1 MLELNSEIYTRLKNV
16 LSSIENYL
24 KSKGMYSDFLNEYY
38 DYLEKLRN
46 INSPIVYIRDVFT
59 KYVSIYGRIIDVERV
74 VAGIENVSIDE
85 LKSILDDLKND
96 LDNYIETV
104 KKAYRREKLVYDTP
118 KYIALLVF
126 MIGGIVYLA
135 NYNALL
141 SLISAG
147 FALIL
152 VISIYIVKYNVTLSS
167 IINIIVA
174 LTGVTSIL
182 LLTQYELFEHY
193 TVLTLLV
200 VIILSFINIQSY
212 RLANSE
218 TYKSR
223 IREAIDNLRKLSE
236 ELKKIS
242 RGDYKVDPSLESEAL
257 KLFRELYG
265 EDAEKYLSYK
275 VNIMVMHGYKRDD
288 VLKKLIT
295 SLSRERKVN

>member
-1 MLELNSEIYTRLKNV
+1 MSELNNEIYTRLKNV

-24 KSKGMYSDFLNEYY
+24 KSKGMYSDFLSEYY
-38 DYLEKLRN
+38 NRLEKLRN
-46 INSPIVYIRDVFT
+46 MNSPIVYIRDVFT
-59 KYVSIYGRIIDVERV
+59 KYISIYGRIIDIERIT
-74 VAGIENVSIDE
+74 ASIENVSIDE
-85 LKSILDDLKND
+85 LKSILDDLKSD
-96 LDNYIETV
+96 LDNYVETV

-118 KYIALLVF
+118 KYIALLIF
-126 MIGGIVYLA
+126 IIGGIVYFA
-135 NYNALL
+135 SYNALL
-141 SLISAG
+141 SLISTG

-152 VISIYIVKYNVTLSS
+152 VISMYIIKYNVTLSS

-174 LTGVTSIL
+174 LTGVASIFI
-182 LLTQYELFEHY
+182 LTRYELFEHY
-193 TVLTLLV
+193 MVLTLLAV
-200 VIILSFINIQSY
+200 VVLSFINIQSY

-218 TYKSR
+218 TYKAR

-265 EDAEKYLSYK
+265 DEAEKYLRYK
-275 VNIMVMHGYKRDD
+275 VNVMVMHGYKRDD

-295 SLSRERKVN
+295 NLSREKG

>member
-1 MLELNSEIYTRLKNV
+1 MIELNSEIYTRLKNV

-38 DYLEKLRN
+38 QYLEKLRS
-46 INSPIVYIRDVFT
+46 INSPLVYIRDVFT
-59 KYVSIYGRIIDVERV
+59 KYVLIYGRIIDIERV
-74 VAGIENVSIDE
+74 VASIENVSIDE

-126 MIGGIVYLA
+126 MISGIVYFA
-135 NYNALL
+135 GYNALL
-141 SLISAG
+141 SLITTG

-152 VISIYIVKYNVTLSS
+152 VTSMYIVKYNVTLSS
-167 IINIIVA
+167 IINIIIA
-174 LTGVTSIL
+174 LTGIAL
-182 LLTQYELFEHY
+182 IILLTQYELFEHY
-193 TVLTLLV
+193 IVLILIAV
-200 VIILSFINIQSY
+200 VVLSIINIQSY
-212 RLANSE
+212 RLANSQI
-218 TYKSR
+218 YKDR
-223 IREAIDNLRKLSE
+223 LREAIDNLRKLSE
-236 ELKKIS
+236 ELKKIG

-265 EDAEKYLSYK
+265 EDAEKYLRYK
-275 VNIMVMHGYKRDD
+275 VNVMVMHGYRRDD

-295 SLSRERKVN
+295 NLRREKG